1 MSLWTPSG
9 EHEVAREP
17 GGSGPVP
24 GGVTGAPAGP
34 PPAGGP
40 DRDEAA
46 ATLDELRRQLA
57 DAPPEV
63 VIANHC
69 YGLFELAAVY
79 LSQTPPLLHQA
90 QLAIDALGYL
100 VEGLGDRLGEARSS
114 LAEALAQVRLAYVQV
129 GAAAQARTAAE
140 AGNGGGGNGGASAR
154 TDP

>member
-9 EHEVAREP
+9 EHKVAREP
-17 GGSGPVP
+17 GGSGPVA
-24 GGVTGAPAGP
+24 GGGTGAPAGP
-34 PPAGGP
+34 PPSGGP
-40 DRDEAA
+40 DREEA

-140 AGNGGGGNGGASAR
+140 AGNGDGGNDDAGAR